1 LKYRIKRPVGAV
13 SVLVVAAF
21 AVGLGATAPAVAAT
35 KYPSWAEVQKAE
47 GNVTTKNAEVKKITA
62 MVSSLQNA
70 SAAAGK
76 VALISGEQ
84 YLQAKNALAAASTT
98 ANNLSAQ
105 ASSAKQRARTSAR
118 EAGELAAQLAR
129 QGGGDVTLDLLMNGK
144 DASNLLNSLGTASK
158 LTQSTTQIF
167 AEAEQ
172 AQKTASALSG
182 QAAVAEKARS
192 AKAATASVALTAA
205 NNASRSASAKV
216 TAETKQQTVLSAQ
229 LASLKG
235 VSTSVEAAYLAG
247 VAWEAK
253 QAAQKTPPPDGP
265 ALSTTPAQ
273 SGGGTTTAPSAP
285 SGGGTTTAPP
295 PSAPNGSA
303 VAGAIRFAE
312 AQLGKPYV
320 LDGAGPNVWDCS
332 GLTMESYA
340 AVGIY
345 IGTHSATNQYNTL
358 RNEGKLVPLSD
369 RQPGDI
375 LWYSDGGSTSATK
388 YHVTIYIGNGEM
400 IEAPYPGADV
410 RIAAIRFGDL
420 VPYAGRPTE

>member
-1 LKYRIKRPVGAV
+1 
-13 SVLVVAAF
+13 VLVVAAF
-21 AVGLGATAPAVAAT
+21 AVGLGTTAPAVAAT
-35 KYPSWAEVQKAE
+35 KYPSWSDVQKAE
-47 GNVTTKNAEVKKITA
+47 ANVTTKNAEIKKITTL
-62 MVSSLQNA
+62 VSSLQNA

-84 YLQAKNALAAASTT
+84 YLEAKNALAAATTT
-98 ANNLSAQ
+98 AHNLSSQ
-105 ASSAKQRARTSAR
+105 ADGAKKRARTSAR

-129 QGGGDVTLDLLMNGK
+129 QGGGDITLDLLMSGK
-144 DASNLLNSLGTASK
+144 NASDLLDVLGTASK

-167 AEAEQ
+167 AQAEQ
-172 AQKTASALSG
+172 EQKSASALSS
-182 QAAVAEKARS
+182 QAAIAEKARS
-192 AKAATASVALTAA
+192 AKAATASVALAA
-205 NNASRSASAKV
+205 ATNASQAATAKV

-235 VSTSVEAAYLAG
+235 VSKSVEAAYLAG

-265 ALSTTPAQ
+265 PLATSPST
-273 SGGGTTTAPSAP
+273 SNGGSSTGTTPSAP
-285 SGGGTTTAPP
+285 SGGTATTAPP
-295 PSAPNGSA
+295 AAPNGTA
-303 VAGAIRFAE
+303 VAGAIKFAE

-332 GLTMESYA
+332 GLTLESYA

-345 IGTHSATNQYNTL
+345 IGTHSATDQYNTL
-358 RNEGKLVPLSD
+358 RDEGKLVPLSD

-400 IEAPYPGADV
+400 IEAPYPGVDV

-420 VPYAGRPTE
+420 VPYLRLSASRCPRR

>member
-1 LKYRIKRPVGAV
+1 
-13 SVLVVAAF
+13 VLVVAAI

-35 KYPSWAEVQKAE
+35 KYPSWADVQKAE
-47 GNVTTKNAEVKKITA
+47 ANVTTKNAEIKKITA
-62 MVSSLQNA
+62 LVSSLQNA

-84 YLQAKNALAAASTT
+84 YLEAKNALAAATT
-98 ANNLSAQ
+98 QAHNLSTQ
-105 ASSAKQRARTSAR
+105 TDQAKQKARTSAR

-129 QGGGDVTLDLLMNGK
+129 EGGGNITLDVLMSGK
-144 DASNLLNSLGTASK
+144 DASNLLSVLGTASK
-158 LTQSTTQIF
+158 LTQTTTQVF
-167 AEAEQ
+167 AQAEQ
-172 AQKTASALSG
+172 DQKSASALSS
-182 QAAVAEKARS
+182 QATVAEKARS
-192 AKAATASVALTAA
+192 AKAATASVALAAA
-205 NNASRSASAKV
+205 NNASRVASAKV
-216 TAETKQQTVLSAQ
+216 TAQTKQQTVLSAQ

-235 VSTSVEAAYLAG
+235 VSKSVEAAYLAG

-265 ALSTTPAQ
+265 PLSTT
-273 SGGGTTTAPSAP
+273 PSAP
-285 SGGGTTTAPP
+285 SGGSSSTSPSAPST

-303 VAGAIRFAE
+303 VSGAIRFAE
-312 AQLGKPYV
+312 EQLGKPYV

-332 GLTMESYA
+332 GLTLEAYA

-358 RNEGKLVPLSD
+358 RSEGKLVPLSD
-369 RQPGDI
+369 RQAGDI

-388 YHVTIYIGNGEM
+388 YHVTIYLGNGEM
-400 IEAPYPGADV
+400 IEAPYPGAVV